1 MKCFKI
7 RNYNKFKEKLLTL
20 GTNKEIADA
29 INVNLKVV
37 SKWFDS
43 SETRPSSENIRKI
56 LERFNLKPE
65 EIGATEFENGVKEK
79 SFAYIFEQLMK
90 EYNLNSSQLEK
101 IFDVSKTA
109 ISNWKSGKATPN
121 MDKLKEIARYFN
133 VNILYLLGETD
144 IKNPDNYE
152 ISQTLNI
159 GEQLIETL
167 KSENPNATR
176 SFLNISISAEE
187 LGEDYYDLKDFLIN
201 KELLA
206 VLKEEV
212 DRVILYATN
221 DKYYANFEEVNNERD
236 VYSQTIS
243 YSEILS
249 IKDIAHHNICKRFCK
264 VFDKYVDKLLENRG
278 LKYVD
283 NLKRKRNGNN
293 NKGK

>member
-1 MKCFKI
+1 MKSFKI
-7 RNYNKFKEKLLTL
+7 QNYNKFKEKLLTL

-65 EIGATEFENGVKEK
+65 EIGAIEFENRVKEK

-90 EYNLNSSQLEK
+90 EYDLNSPQLEK
-101 IFDVSKTA
+101 IFDVSKTT
-109 ISNWKSGKATPN
+109 ISNWKNGKATPD

-144 IKNPDNYE
+144 IKNPDNFE

-176 SFLNISISAEE
+176 SFLNMSLSAGE
-187 LGEDYYDLKDFLIN
+187 LGEDYYDIIN

-212 DRVILYATN
+212 DRIISYSGN
-221 DKYYANFEEVNNERD
+221 DNYYANFEDVINERD
-236 VYSQTIS
+236 VYSQAIS
-243 YSEILS
+243 YSEIIS
-249 IKDIAHHNICKRFCK
+249 IKDIAHFNICKRFCK

-278 LKYVD
+278 LKYVN